1 MCVLTRPVKCSR
13 SFAVRSKT
21 SRDKSQNVSKRKS
34 AHSMCARYFLSG
46 RQCNGNLHFPHA
58 IYTTWINFFSTIQLM
73 PTDNLPVSLAIMFM
87 TFGKKT
93 KVAAMQ
99 HVFQNLHRRLASVS
113 KHNADMATSAVEW
126 IRSCN
131 MSCPKMFGNISDLLA
146 LV

>member
-1 MCVLTRPVKCSR
+1 MDPEDRHLRGNSFFMYRQLFFTCAFHGPPSGIQVSLT
-13 SFAVRSKT
+13 
-21 SRDKSQNVSKRKS
+21 
-34 AHSMCARYFLSG
+34 H
-46 RQCNGNLHFPHA
+46 
-58 IYTTWINFFSTIQLM
+58 
-73 PTDNLPVSLAIMFM
+73 SLAIMFM

-113 KHNADMATSAVEW
+113 KHNADMAASAVEW